1 MLEFYPRYAALQD
14 SLNEKDKL
22 RYTAAANVRYDTG
35 RKEQEYR
42 ALMAEVELKERT
54 LTYIWNCGCIAFH
67 VVGTGSG
74 IYVTT
79 PPPLP
84 A

>member
-1 MLEFYPRYAALQD
+1 MPLYKIR
-14 SLNEKDKL
+14 LNEKDKL

-42 ALMAEVELKERT
+42 ALMAEVELKGAYVD
-54 LTYIWNCGCIAFH
+54 LHWNCGCIAFY